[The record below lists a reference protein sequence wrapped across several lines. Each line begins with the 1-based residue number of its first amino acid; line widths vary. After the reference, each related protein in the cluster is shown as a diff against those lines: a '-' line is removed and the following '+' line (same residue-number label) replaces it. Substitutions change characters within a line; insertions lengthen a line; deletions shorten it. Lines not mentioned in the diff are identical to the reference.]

1 MKIYRK
7 GDKII
12 FEEDFFQKRHNPYMP
27 DGADCGEHPTYVGL
41 LYKDRWG
48 NDKIGFAHVIDM
60 DYKDKG
66 DQWTDIVIE
75 YQGNE
80 KDFKKLCEDLRI
92 GYVDERLSD
101 RNVNYEED

>member
-7 GDKII
+7 EDKII
-12 FEEDFFQKRHNPYMP
+12 FEEDFFQKRSNPYME
-27 DGADCGEHPTYVGL
+27 GEDVGSYPTYVGL

-60 DYKDKG
+60 DYKDKS

-75 YQGNE
+75 YQGIE
-80 KDFKKLCEDLRI
+80 KDFKKLCEDLKI

-101 RNVNYEED
+101 RNVNFQED